1 MSMDT
6 YVRNVPLFSA
16 RSVNANSSVSDAVA
30 RVLSSQWYVLGDEVN
45 SFEQSYAKW
54 VGVEYCIS
62 VANGTDALEL
72 ALRVLGVTPDERVA
86 AVANA
91 GFYSSTAMHA
101 IGAVPLYV
109 DVNDVSLTLCPHAL
123 QRAIELKPKAII
135 VTHLYGQLANMAELV
150 TMAGQAGVP
159 IVEDCA
165 QAHGAQLNGQKA
177 GSFGAVSCFSFYPTK
192 NLGALGDGGAVVTN
206 DAALAE
212 RVRSLRQYGWSSKYH
227 VGMQGGR
234 NSRLD
239 EMQAAVLNAKLP
251 HVHEWN
257 RQRRDVARRYNEAF
271 NALPLRCPAS
281 LAEDYVAHLYV
292 IRTDQRDAL
301 RAHLAARG
309 VATDVHYP
317 IPDHL
322 QSAYTNH
329 LCADDLAVTMRASA
343 TVVSLPCFPGISDEE
358 VEYVIKAVKEFF
370 A

>member
-1 MSMDT
+1 MSSE
-6 YVRNVPLFSA
+6 VSNVPLFSA
-16 RSVNANSSVSDAVA
+16 KSVNTVQLIEAALN
-30 RVLSSQWYVLGDEVN
+30 RVLRSQWYVLGSEC
-45 SFEQSYAKW
+45 STFERAYADW
-54 VGVEYCIS
+54 MGVEHCVS

-72 ALRVLGVTPDERVA
+72 SLRGLGVTPGDRVA
-86 AVANA
+86 TVANA
-91 GFYSSTAMHA
+91 GFYGSTAIHA
-101 IGAVPLYV
+101 IDAIPLYV
-109 DVNDVSLTLCPHAL
+109 DVDDAVLTLCPHAL
-123 QRAIELKPKAII
+123 QRALQLEPKAIV
-135 VTHLYGQLANMAELV
+135 VTHLYGQLAKMADLVAMAEL
-150 TMAGQAGVP
+150 AGIP

-329 LCADDLAVTMRASA
+329 ISADDLAVTMRASA

>member
-1 MSMDT
+1 MSNMT
-6 YVRNVPLFSA
+6 NVPLFSA
-16 RSVNANSSVSDAVA
+16 RSVNASPALHAAVESVLA
-30 RVLSSQWYVLGDEVN
+30 SQWYILGKEVD
-45 SFEQSYAKW
+45 SFEQVYARW
-54 VGVEYCIS
+54 VGAERCIS

-72 ALRVLGVTPDERVA
+72 ALRGLGIATDDRVVT
-86 AVANA
+86 VANA
-91 GFYSSTAMHA
+91 GFYGSTAIHA
-101 IGAVPLYV
+101 VGAVPLYA
-109 DVNDVSLTLCPHAL
+109 DVEDGPLTLCPHAL
-123 QRAIELKPKAII
+123 QRALQLKPQAII
-135 VTHLYGQLANMAELV
+135 VTHLYGQLANMGELASI
-150 TMAGQAGVP
+150 AGRAGIP

-206 DAALAE
+206 DAALAD

-239 EMQAAVLNAKLP
+239 EIQAAVLNAKLP

-329 LCADDLAVTMRASA
+329 LCADDLAVTTRASA